1 MLNCCCHWHPFDI
14 HIVCVYGILTRCR
27 IHFAW
32 EHLLT
37 LRVCESCIPTKMC
50 VHRCTVRFFFFLDHM
65 TGTTQQCWNVLIVR
79 YLRKFTHSHSIGLFN
94 CSMFIVHCFFFLP
107 WILLFHRRYK
117 VYMYYVSSKFSAFL
131 LPFSYS
137 SNPQNINTHKNAD
150 KRIALCQFRSIIAA
164 RHHILSYCCFPL
176 VNRDSVKYYIVL
188 STWPS
193 ILHVFTIFFFL
204 VLNTINVHVY
214 DWGKMSTSC
223 VYVRLL
229 FPSPQN
235 HTAELNI

>member
-1 MLNCCCHWHPFDI
+1 
-14 HIVCVYGILTRCR
+14 
-27 IHFAW
+27 
-32 EHLLT
+32 
-37 LRVCESCIPTKMC
+37 MC
-50 VHRCTVRFFFFLDHM
+50 VHRCTVRFFFFLITWRVQLNNAEM
-65 TGTTQQCWNVLIVR
+65 YWSSVICGNSLTAIQLACSIVQCSL
-79 YLRKFTHSHSIGLFN
+79 
-94 CSMFIVHCFFFLP
+94 FIVFFFLP

-117 VYMYYVSSKFSAFL
+117 VYMYYVLSKFSAFL